1 MEVKPEMNDLKIT
14 TPANFDNKGGSVL
27 GILEGPVA
35 DFLHPTRNERL
46 YSDEVWENVWKDPLV
61 KEMFKNGG
69 IVGELDHPVYRE
81 EIDSTRIAIKMPEPP
96 VKGKDGLYRGRF
108 EILNTPCGQIVYT
121 LAKAGFKVGI
131 SSRGNG
137 DVEENFDG
145 SSEVI
150 PDSYSFKCFDVVLLP
165 SV

>member
-69 IVGELDHPVYRE
+69 IVGELDHPVDRE

-108 EILNTPCGQIVYT
+108 EQNGIHNSGRPRACDRCYADRKHEISERLGCAVLGGDSDGINTY
-121 LAKAGFKVGI
+121 
-131 SSRGNG
+131 
-137 DVEENFDG
+137 
-145 SSEVI
+145 
-150 PDSYSFKCFDVVLLP
+150 
-165 SV
+165 